1 MPEVGSSRNTT
12 LESPMKA
19 MPTLSLRFCPP
30 ESDLAFLFRFSV
42 RPTSTIIFSTAPFRA
57 ARGTP
62 LKTAYIRRCSRTVR
76 SGYRMSCCGHTPSVR
91 RMNFICVNT
100 SRPWM
105 KAAPPVGAS
114 RPVSIE
120 IVVVLPA
127 PLWPS
132 SAVICPRYMVSPRSC
147 TAFLGPVGVANT
159 LSSPRS
165 ATQDP
170 SASCACRSPETFCTF
185 GLPSLSSLASSA
197 SAS

>member
-12 LESPMKA
+12 FELPMNA
-19 MPTLSLRFCPP
+19 MATLSFRFCPP
-30 ESDLAFLFRFSV
+30 ERFLARKSLFSV
-42 RPTSTIIFSTAPFRA
+42 RPTSTISFSTSAAAA

-62 LKTAYIRRCSRTVR
+62 LQAANSARCSRTV
-76 SGYRMSCCGHTPSVR
+76 SAGYSTSCCGHTPSVR

-159 LSSPRS
+159 LSSPRR